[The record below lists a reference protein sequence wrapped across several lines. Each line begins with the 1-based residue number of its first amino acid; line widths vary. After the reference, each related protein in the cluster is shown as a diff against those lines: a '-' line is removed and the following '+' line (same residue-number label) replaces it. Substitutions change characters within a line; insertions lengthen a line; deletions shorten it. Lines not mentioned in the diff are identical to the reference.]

1 MTAKRLAKGS
11 FSWGKRAGV
20 TAVVGAALLYLAL
33 ILLGYEP
40 MVIVTGSMQKTIP
53 VGSLVV
59 SHKVDPQQLEVGDV
73 ISFQKPIG
81 AKGLDTHRIVAIRND
96 NGKRLYQTKGDNN
109 PIVDPW
115 VITFEP
121 GVAAHRM
128 AFSVP
133 YAGNALLFARS
144 RGGRLSLIGFVCLI
158 LLLSIF
164 KGIAATAR
172 DKTQNPQARP
182 LPAE

>member
-1 MTAKRLAKGS
+1 MTAKRLANGS

-20 TAVVGAALLYLAL
+20 AAVVAAAFFYLAL

-59 SHKVDPQQLEVGDV
+59 SHKVDPRQLEVGDV

-144 RGGRLSLIGFVCLI
+144 RGGRLSLIAFVCLI

-172 DKTQNPQARP
+172 DKTQDPQARP